1 MKLGKWF
8 SICKCQTKYMPLR
21 MDFLVPNLNPNSI
34 QITHDIPK
42 YSFTWNSSY
51 MRAFVRCGSQTCMHQ
66 ISNLHAQTTST
77 PPPPHPKSQFTFAAP
92 HSNTANMHMLIWE
105 QTSNKRKSCC
115 FGAGCRMN
123 VIHTNVYQQAVDHLH
138 YCRTSL
144 SSCPACLSASLHV
157 CPPYYSNHHRSAR
170 KWKNATV
177 ESFMTTWLVT
187 LWSVARR
194 KNDMYGNQVHIA
206 PCVID
211 IWDDNVTSILRT
223 YLYYRD
229 SLYGFLYPGETFE
242 RHILHQSSID
252 HHSVDI
258 LRIT

>member
-1 MKLGKWF
+1 MIYPNIHLLEILR
-8 SICKCQTKYMPLR
+8 ICGLLLDADLKPACTKSPIYMHRQHPL
-21 MDFLVPNLNPNSI
+21 L
-34 QITHDIPK
+34 
-42 YSFTWNSSY
+42 
-51 MRAFVRCGSQTCMHQ
+51 
-66 ISNLHAQTTST
+66 
-77 PPPPHPKSQFTFAAP
+77 PPHPKSQFTFAAP

-211 IWDDNVTSILRT
+211 IWDDKRDIHTTYCTYITEIHCIRKAYITSK
-223 YLYYRD
+223 
-229 SLYGFLYPGETFE
+229 
-242 RHILHQSSID
+242 
-252 HHSVDI
+252 
-258 LRIT
+258 